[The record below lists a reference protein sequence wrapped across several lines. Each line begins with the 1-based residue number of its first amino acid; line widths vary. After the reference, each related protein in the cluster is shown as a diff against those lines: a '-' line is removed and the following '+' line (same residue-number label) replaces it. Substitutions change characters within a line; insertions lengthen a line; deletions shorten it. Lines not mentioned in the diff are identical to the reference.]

1 MFIDSYRV
9 SLGNE
14 LMSGEKEIEIRRLMQ
29 QIEHQVQEMN
39 SVAITAIA
47 GDIKKS
53 DFLKLAKA
61 IALLRASYLKQVL
74 AIAHSSEPELSSGLC
89 EEARKKR
96 EAYIEAI
103 EGFDQLKHALQR
115 GYFNLIDD

>member
-1 MFIDSYRV
+1 MA
-9 SLGNE
+9 
-14 LMSGEKEIEIRRLMQ
+14 GEREIEIRRLMQ
-29 QIEHQVQEMN
+29 QFEHQIQQMN
-39 SVAITAIA
+39 SVAITEIA

-74 AIAHSSEPELSSGLC
+74 AIAHASEPELSSGLC
-89 EEARKKR
+89 EEAKKKR
-96 EAYIEAI
+96 AAYVEAI

-115 GYFNLIDD
+115 GYFNLIED